1 MKYFLSQTTHFTT
14 AKRRRHFRNDGE
26 SGPKIFHS
34 LSVFTL
40 SGNIASHRRRNRL
53 QRSGNGIVTS
63 VASRFPLRIVLPLER
78 RSKCSASLQ
87 IRKNQLTPT

>member
-1 MKYFLSQTTHFTT
+1 MKYILSQTTHFTT

-40 SGNIASHRRRNRL
+40 SGNIASAT
-53 QRSGNGIVTS
+53 G
-63 VASRFPLRIVLPLER
+63 F
-78 RSKCSASLQ
+78 SAPGTEL
-87 IRKNQLTPT
+87 